1 MRKIGKTARP
11 FRYDLNQIS
20 YNYTVEVMNRFKR
33 LDQIHKMAVELWTE
47 LVTLA
52 EGSDQNHSPQEKEIQ
67 AGKLVV

>member
-1 MRKIGKTARP
+1 
-11 FRYDLNQIS
+11 
-20 YNYTVEVMNRFKR
+20 MNRFKR

-67 AGKLVV
+67 EGKLVV